1 MFAGV
6 LATPSSSPI
15 KPFSRYGPI
24 TIPSENFKKP
34 LVIWHID
41 FALILWGWC
50 ILPKKFGKVKFSLF
64 FQRIPYIE
72 NWKRLVSN
80 IIT

>member
-24 TIPSENFKKP
+24 TIPSENFEKP
-34 LVIWHID
+34 LVIWH
-41 FALILWGWC
+41 
-50 ILPKKFGKVKFSLF
+50 
-64 FQRIPYIE
+64 FQG
-72 NWKRLVSN
+72 V
-80 IIT
+80 